1 MRHNKLLAVQVN
13 RFIKL
18 MEVCHDP
25 KVIHA
30 LMKAAPDAVIKTI
43 CNIAINCYKGDFM
56 LTDKQKKTLK
66 KYRNPISKL
75 TSRTI
80 PVKYKRKILAQEG
93 GAIWI
98 PLLVGSVIT
107 TLGHKIFEV
116 LQSKL
121 S

>member
-1 MRHNKLLAVQVN
+1 MRHNKLLAIQVN

-25 KVIHA
+25 KLIHA
-30 LMKAAPDAVIKTI
+30 LMNAAPDTVIKAI
-43 CNIAINCYKGDFM
+43 CNIALNCYRGDFK

-66 KYRNPISKL
+66 KYRKPIIKL
-75 TSRTI
+75 TSTTI

-98 PLLVGSVIT
+98 ALLVGSIIT
-107 TLGHKIFEV
+107 TLGHKIFEA
-116 LQSKL
+116 LQSK
-121 S
+121 